1 MKKTYNLYSEIK
13 FSENKN
19 FFYKK
24 KYSFYDLKRLIENQF
39 KRLKDRPRGIVL
51 LTTKNKLKFII
62 RFYAL
67 NRAGFKVLISNSS
80 LSKKRLFE
88 KKSSQIICLKEI
100 V

>member
-1 MKKTYNLYSEIK
+1 M
-13 FSENKN
+13 
-19 FFYKK
+19 
-24 KYSFYDLKRLIENQF
+24 
-39 KRLKDRPRGIVL
+39 L

-80 LSKKRLFE
+80 LSKKRGSSR
-88 KKSSQIICLKEI
+88 KSQAKLY